1 MIAHCFMTKSA
12 LASENIDSLLK
23 AEAENKRLVY
33 LFIKTSAFHLNLDL
47 PEKYQSS
54 LVGRSTY
61 TPELS

>member
-1 MIAHCFMTKSA
+1 MTAHCFMTKSA

>member
-1 MIAHCFMTKSA
+1 MTKSA